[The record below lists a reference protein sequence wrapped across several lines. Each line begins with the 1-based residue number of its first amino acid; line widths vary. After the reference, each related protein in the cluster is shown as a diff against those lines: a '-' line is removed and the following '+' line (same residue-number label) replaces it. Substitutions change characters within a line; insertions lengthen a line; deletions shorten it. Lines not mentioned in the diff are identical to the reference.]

1 MALAA
6 TTGFAFGAALSGP
19 PHAATKDMKASA

>member
-19 PHAATKDMKASA
+19 PQAATKEINASA